1 MGIEKDFL
9 WPGWDRGGGT
19 VTNFGHI
26 QASPLSTWGH
36 LTLQGLS
43 KKVNQTQLSLRS
55 GR

>member
-9 WPGWDRGGGT
+9 RPGWDRGGAT
-19 VTNFGHI
+19 VIDFGHI
-26 QASPLSTWGH
+26 QASPLSTWGQ

-43 KKVNQTQLSLRS
+43 KKVNQTQLSLHS